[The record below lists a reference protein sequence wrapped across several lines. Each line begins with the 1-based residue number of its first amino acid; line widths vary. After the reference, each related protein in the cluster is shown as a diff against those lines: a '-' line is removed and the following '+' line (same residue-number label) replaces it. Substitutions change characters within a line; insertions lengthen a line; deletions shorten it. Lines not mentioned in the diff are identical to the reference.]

1 VVNIIDKSVHPK
13 YDGVSAYY
21 DVAILKTNEI
31 TISRAINPV
40 CLPEGI
46 SHEINKY
53 DNDLAE
59 LIGWGSSQADGKV
72 SDLLKRA
79 NVKIFSQRLI

>member
-1 VVNIIDKSVHPK
+1 MTIIDKSVHPK
-13 YDGVSAYY
+13 YDGVSAYF
-21 DVAILKTNEI
+21 DIAVLKTNEI
-31 TISRAINPV
+31 SISRAINPV

-46 SHEINKY
+46 SLDVKKY

-72 SDLLKRA
+72 SDVLKRV
-79 NVKIFSQRLI
+79 NVKIFSQR